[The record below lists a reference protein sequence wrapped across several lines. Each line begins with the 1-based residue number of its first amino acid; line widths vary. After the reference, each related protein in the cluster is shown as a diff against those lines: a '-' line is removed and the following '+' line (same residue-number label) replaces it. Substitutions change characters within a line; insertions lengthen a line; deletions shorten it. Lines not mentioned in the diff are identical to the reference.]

1 MHASRMRSS
10 AYSRTS
16 GIAMFHDVAAQRG
29 AFPMPS
35 THSGWSLRNC
45 VSSGR
50 TVFAISSGAS
60 GYAFRAESDQ
70 KWLSFMRMDTYTSM
84 PRSCP
89 RRTMSPYRSSPRSN
103 IARTL
108 SALRNSLTEPY
119 GRSRASTTDSR
130 VSEGHR
136 ACSAPTHHMSAPTC
150 VPCNGPYTLSSS
162 SWIRWGYS
170 DLP

>member
-1 MHASRMRSS
+1 MHASRIRSS
-10 AYSRTS
+10 AYSRAS
-16 GIAMFHDVAAQRG
+16 GIAMFHDVTAHRG
-29 AFPMPS
+29 ALPMPS
-35 THSGWSLRNC
+35 TNSGWSLRNC

-60 GYAFRAESDQ
+60 GNAFRAESDQ
-70 KWLSFMRMDTYTSM
+70 KWLSFMRMATYTSM

-89 RRTMSPYRSSPRSN
+89 RRTMSPYRSSPRSY

-119 GRSRASTTDSR
+119 GRSRGSKIDSR
-130 VSEGHR
+130 SSDGHL
-136 ACSAPTHHMSAPTC
+136 ACSAPTHHMKAPTC
-150 VPCNGPYTLSSS
+150 VSCSGPYSLSSNS
-162 SWIRWGYS
+162 SIRCGYS